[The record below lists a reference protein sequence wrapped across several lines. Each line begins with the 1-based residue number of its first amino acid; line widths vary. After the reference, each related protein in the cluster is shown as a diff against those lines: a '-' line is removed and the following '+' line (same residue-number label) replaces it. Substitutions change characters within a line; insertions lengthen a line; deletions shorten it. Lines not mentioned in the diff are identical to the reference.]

1 VVIIFDKAAQNTG
14 GLPKSGWY
22 GQTKF
27 DNVTNGIAQETF
39 THVASKVVQKINVL
53 SYLEHRE
60 CSFCAKLQAC
70 L

>member
-27 DNVTNGIAQETF
+27 DNVTNGIVQETF
-39 THVASKVVQKINVL
+39 THVARKVVPK
-53 SYLEHRE
+53 SM
-60 CSFCAKLQAC
+60 F
-70 L
+70 